1 MAFPRMD
8 FRSPRTAAAGAHRPH
23 PPRTTAAREMVSGLV
38 AWCLHQAVKDYA
50 ATHKTAAYR
59 VYADMGLGNSTQDRM
74 TKYKPI
80 AQTSALKVLKYL
92 GTDVRAVLTKYQ
104 QKGTK

>member
-8 FRSPRTAAAGAHRPH
+8 FRAPRTAAAGVHRPY

-38 AWCLHQAVKDYA
+38 AWCLHQAVKDHA
-50 ATHKTAAYR
+50 GKQKTAAYR
-59 VYADMGLGNSTQDRM
+59 VYADMGLGNSTVDRM
-74 TKYKPI
+74 TKCKPI

-92 GTDVRAVLTKYQ
+92 GTDVRSVLSKYQ
-104 QKGTK
+104 QKVTK